1 MPRNDAFKD
10 FADFFP
16 HGDLERVPFR
26 VDLASDVTD
35 LEKEILFDYPVH
47 SAGEYTYYMLRS
59 RFTRM
64 IYKDKPIPPRA
75 YDQPCF
81 KRGDVVIVN
90 DNLKHYAGEIQIV
103 LRDDMKVDGQRN
115 YLGSIPQKELFLLDQ
130 MKSGRTFTFMK

>member
-1 MPRNDAFKD
+1 
-10 FADFFP
+10 
-16 HGDLERVPFR
+16 
-26 VDLASDVTD
+26 
-35 LEKEILFDYPVH
+35 
-47 SAGEYTYYMLRS
+47 
-59 RFTRM
+59 M
-64 IYKDKPIPPRA
+64 INLG
-75 YDQPCF
+75 F